1 MLEIQGNRTLSGAW
15 GELWIDGEKIME
27 MSKISLKV
35 TANREDVQLG
45 LSVDSK
51 ITGLKGEGSYTVKKV
66 YTRAKAILEKW
77 KKGQD
82 VRCQIIAK
90 LGERRDRG
98 RRGHDRISADGHAES
113 GRDQIGGGHG
123 ERKRR
128 CIQGIYPESHETAEG
143 EKSTEI

>member
-82 VRCQIIAK
+82 VRCQVIAK
-90 LGERRDRG
+90 LGDPDAVNGQIERWSVDNVWHNEIQVVNWEKG
-98 RRGHDRISADGHAES
+98 GIVEEEVT
-113 GRDQIGGGHG
+113 IGFPPTDM
-123 ERKRR
+123 
-128 CIQGIYPESHETAEG
+128 QNLD
-143 EKSTEI
+143 EIK

>member
-82 VRCQIIAK
+82 VCCQIIAK
-90 LGERRDRG
+90 LGDPDAVNGQIERWSVDNVWHNEIPVVNWEKG
-98 RRGHDRISADGHAES
+98 GIVEEEVT
-113 GRDQIGGGHG
+113 IGFPPTDM
-123 ERKRR
+123 
-128 CIQGIYPESHETAEG
+128 QNLD
-143 EKSTEI
+143 EIK

>member
-1 MLEIQGNRTLSGAW
+1 MSKIRGNKTLSGTW
-15 GELWIDGEKIME
+15 GEVWVDGEKIFE
-27 MSKISLKV
+27 LSKVELKI

-90 LGERRDRG
+90 LGDPDAVNGQIERWSVDNVWHNEIPVVNWEKG
-98 RRGHDRISADGHAES
+98 GIVEEEVT
-113 GRDQIGGGHG
+113 IGFPPTDM
-123 ERKRR
+123 
-128 CIQGIYPESHETAEG
+128 QNLD
-143 EKSTEI
+143 EIK

>member
-90 LGERRDRG
+90 LGDPDAVNGQIERWSVDNVWHNEIPVG
-98 RRGHDRISADGHAES
+98 NWEKGGIVEEEVT
-113 GRDQIGGGHG
+113 IGFPPTDM
-123 ERKRR
+123 
-128 CIQGIYPESHETAEG
+128 QNLD
-143 EKSTEI
+143 EIK